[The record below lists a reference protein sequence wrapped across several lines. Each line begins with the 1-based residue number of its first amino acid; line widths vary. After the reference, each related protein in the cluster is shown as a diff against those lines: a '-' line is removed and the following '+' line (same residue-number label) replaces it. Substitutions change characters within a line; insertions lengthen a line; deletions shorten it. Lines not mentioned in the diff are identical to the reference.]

1 MQFEF
6 ALAFTLFIFIYCPFV
21 VFFGCLQ
28 HCKLCKL
35 LSSYSLD
42 SNPNNNKKTH
52 THSKNNNYK
61 DNNNSNCERESPLDY
76 VSQLVSWLVSWLV
89 SVVLLGS
96 NWVMFSGNCKGDT
109 QRERDSKR
117 VRGRERTRATAGCD
131 LMKQKSQS

>member
-6 ALAFTLFIFIYCPFV
+6 ALAFALFIFIYCPFV

-35 LSSYSLD
+35 HIHQTAT
-42 SNPNNNKKTH
+42 PTIIKKHTH